1 MADGGNYDLGRTA
14 SPYGHFGLS
23 GLVDFGRAVMVD
35 STMEPIELKDLTVS
49 FDRHPAL
56 HHVSTQLPR
65 GQLIAVTGPNG
76 AGKSTLLKV
85 LAGMVRPGSGRVVG
99 LRKLRQS
106 LVWLPQQAELQAD
119 FPISVIETVCLGH
132 WRRVSW
138 FRAMTSDLIAQG
150 SAALARVGLE
160 GFESRSL
167 ASLSA
172 GQLQR
177 VLFARIIVADA
188 EVILLDE
195 PFAALDH
202 SSSDSLMTLVQEWHK
217 EGRTVIAVLHD
228 REQILDYFPYCLLL
242 ARQLI
247 ATGSTK
253 KVLTA
258 SNLKIA
264 NQMMEAWD
272 DSSPLCSLP
281 VEVSA

>member
-1 MADGGNYDLGRTA
+1 MVN
-14 SPYGHFGLS
+14 SP
-23 GLVDFGRAVMVD
+23 
-35 STMEPIELKDLTVS
+35 MESIELKDVTVS

-56 HHVSTQLPR
+56 HHVTTQLPR
-65 GQLIAVTGPNG
+65 GGLIAVTGPNG

-85 LAGMVRPGSGRVVG
+85 LAGMVRPGSGRVIG
-99 LRKLRQS
+99 LRQLRQR
-106 LVWLPQQAELQAD
+106 LVWLPQQAELQSD

-138 FRAMTSDLIAQG
+138 FRAMTAELVAQG
-150 SAALARVGLE
+150 SAALARVGLA

-202 SSSDSLMTLVQEWHK
+202 SSSDSLMTLVQEWHR

-228 REQILDYFPYCLLL
+228 REQIMDYFPYCLLL

-247 ATGSTK
+247 AAGPTA
-253 KVLTA
+253 KVLTVK
-258 SNLKIA
+258 NLKSA

-272 DSSPLCSLP
+272 DSSPLCALP
-281 VEVSA
+281 LEVNL